1 MRLSRLITWLII
13 TCAFV
18 LLFYRLGSR
27 PLNSWDEAVYA
38 ESAKEMVQDGD
49 WLTPHWNHEEFLQKP
64 PLFIWSAALLF
75 KLFGVSEVSARA
87 MSALAG
93 VGCVVLVLFIVRLFS
108 AEFTAAIAALI
119 LLATPSFKL
128 NARYAMT
135 DVMLTFF
142 MLLAIY
148 AYLRTKE
155 NTKWWLLAGVSCGL
169 AIMTKGA
176 GAIPLFAALILVIAW
191 KNRGAIRTQDF
202 WLGVGL
208 CLVIGGTWHLIMLG
222 LHGRTFIAD
231 YFSSQVVSRTLQLV
245 DSPEGRYGTF
255 SYIPILVLG
264 FFPACLLL
272 PLSISGWL
280 KSRELPIILPVFAVT
295 VLVLYSLSSTK
306 HQWYIIPIFPIL
318 SILAAPLSRKLIPLF
333 VVAIVAGLIFSASNR
348 PSKDTAAIAQLSHRA
363 SFDAGPLGFYPGLLH
378 GPEILF
384 YSNRPLC
391 ADAPEHSMGLLAR
404 CPLPEHVII
413 ATDQI
418 ASFPHITELERS
430 GNFAYCHAGWSR

>member
-1 MRLSRLITWLII
+1 MRLSGLITWLII
-13 TCAFV
+13 SFAFV

-27 PLNSWDEAVYA
+27 PLNSWDESVYA

-49 WLTPHWNHEEFLQKP
+49 WLTPHWNHEKFLQKP
-64 PLFIWSAALLF
+64 PLFTWSAALLF
-75 KLFGVSEVSARA
+75 KLFGVSEASARA

-108 AEFTAAIAALI
+108 PEYTAVIAALI

-142 MLLAIY
+142 MLSAIY
-148 AYLRTKE
+148 AYLRAKE

-169 AIMTKGA
+169 AVMTKGA
-176 GAIPLFAALILVIAW
+176 GAIPIFAAIMILIPW
-191 KNRGAIRTQDF
+191 KNRAAIRTRDF

-208 CLVIGGTWHLIMLG
+208 CLVLGLTWHLIMLG
-222 LHGRTFIAD
+222 MHGRTFIAD
-231 YFSSQVVSRTLQLV
+231 YFTSQIVGRTLQLV
-245 DSPEGRYGTF
+245 DSPEGQYGTF
-255 SYIPILVLG
+255 SYIPTVVLG

-272 PLSISGWL
+272 PLSISGWV
-280 KSRELPIILPVFAVT
+280 KAKALPIILPVFAVT
-295 VLVLYSLSSTK
+295 VLVLYSLASTK

-318 SILAAPLSRKLIPLF
+318 SIIAAPLSRKLIPLF
-333 VVAIVAGLIFSASNR
+333 VVAIAGGLVFSASNR
-348 PSKDTAAIAQLSHRA
+348 PSKETAAIAQLSRRA
-363 SFDAGPLGFYPGLLH
+363 SVEAGPLGFYPGLLH

-391 ADAPEHSMGLLAR
+391 AYAPEHSMGLLAK
-404 CPLPEHVII
+404 CPVPEHVII
-413 ATDQI
+413 ATDDI
-418 ASFPHITELERS
+418 ASFPRITELARS
-430 GNFAYCHAGWSR
+430 GNFAYCRVGS

>member
-1 MRLSRLITWLII
+1 MRLSRLITCLIL
-13 TCAFV
+13 TLAFI

-49 WLTPHWNHEEFLQKP
+49 WLTPHWNHEKFLQKP

-75 KLFGVSEVSARA
+75 KLFGTSEASARA

-108 AEFTAAIAALI
+108 TEYTALIAALI
-119 LLATPSFKL
+119 LLATPGFKL

-155 NTKWWLLAGVSCGL
+155 NNKWWFLVGVSCGL
-169 AIMTKGA
+169 AVMTKGA
-176 GAIPLFAALILVIAW
+176 GAIPLFVALMFMIAW
-191 KNRGAIRTQDF
+191 KNRAAIRTKEF

-208 CLVIGGTWHLIMLG
+208 CLVIGGTWHLLMLY
-222 LHGRTFIAD
+222 LHGRTFVTD
-231 YFSSQVVSRTLQLV
+231 YLGSQVVSRTLQLV
-245 DSPEGRYGTF
+245 DTPEGRYDAF
-255 SYIPILVLG
+255 FYPYFVLSG

-272 PLSISGWL
+272 PLSIPAWF
-280 KSRELPIILPVFAVT
+280 KAKRLPIILPLFAATVF
-295 VLVLYSLSSTK
+295 VLYFLATTK
-306 HQWYIIPIFPIL
+306 HQWYIVPIFPIL
-318 SILAAPLSRKLIPLF
+318 SIIAAPLTKKVIPLF
-333 VVAIVAGLIFSASNR
+333 VLAIIGGLIFSASNR
-348 PSKDTAAIAQLSHRA
+348 PSKETAAIADLSSRA
-363 SFDAGPLGFYPGLLH
+363 SMDGGPLGFYPGLLH
-378 GPEILF
+378 GPEVLF

-391 ADAPEHSMGLLAR
+391 ADAPEHSMGLLTR
-404 CPLPEHVII
+404 CPVPEYVIV
-413 ATDQI
+413 ATHDI
-418 ASFPHITELERS
+418 PSFPGIKELARS
-430 GNFAYCHAGWSR
+430 GNFAYCRIDR

>member
-13 TCAFV
+13 TFAFT

-49 WLTPHWNHEEFLQKP
+49 WLTPHWNHEKFLQKP
-64 PLFIWSAALLF
+64 PLFTWSAALLF
-75 KLFGVSEVSARA
+75 KLFGVSEASARA
-87 MSALAG
+87 VSALSG

-108 AEFTAAIAALI
+108 AEYTAVIAALI

-142 MLLAIY
+142 MLSAIY

-169 AIMTKGA
+169 AVMTKGA
-176 GAIPLFAALILVIAW
+176 GAIPIFAALIIVIAW
-191 KNRGAIRTQDF
+191 KNRAAIRTRNF
-202 WLGVGL
+202 WLGVCL
-208 CLVIGGTWHLIMLG
+208 CLVLAGAWHLTMLC
-222 LHGRTFIAD
+222 LHGRTFIAE
-231 YFSSQVVSRTLQLV
+231 YFSSQVVGRTLQLV
-245 DSPEGRYGTF
+245 DSPEGQYGTF
-255 SYIPILVLG
+255 SYIPTVVLG
-264 FFPACLLL
+264 FFPFCLLL
-272 PLSISGWL
+272 PLSISGWF
-280 KSRELPIILPVFAVT
+280 KAKGVPIILTVFAPT
-295 VLVLYSLSSTK
+295 VLVLYSLASTK

-318 SILAAPLSRKLIPLF
+318 SIIAAPLSRKLIPLF
-333 VVAIVAGLIFSASNR
+333 IVAIAGGLIFSASNR
-348 PSKDTAAIAQLSHRA
+348 PSKETAAIAQLSHRA
-363 SFDAGPLGFYPGLLH
+363 SVDAGPLGFYPGLLH

-391 ADAPEHSMGLLAR
+391 VDAPEHSMGLLAR
-404 CPLPEHVII
+404 CPVPEHVII
-413 ATDQI
+413 AADEI
-418 ASFPHITELERS
+418 ASFPRITELARS
-430 GNFAYCHAGWSR
+430 GNFAYCRVGW